1 MASLSAFVDAPSVSF
16 LDDHKKAQLV
26 DIAEH
31 YKIAVV
37 GSKRKD
43 EIKAVIV
50 SSLFEQGVLQKSE
63 FGAAGVVPVVV
74 QTAGLTFEQQKELLA
89 MQFEQDGL
97 QLELRLEQ
105 ERLQLELRE
114 KCSRGGD
121 VEKMVAIPAVVQ
133 SFHQAPPVDLQ
144 VRGDPRAPEWA
155 NVIIVEERV
164 IGRISV
170 RCWNLREGK
179 VEAASFSDFKK
190 EHNLDQ
196 ETIQQW
202 VYDVRQWTVTDR
214 VYAPGCTEGLRVDI
228 ENITVTL

>member
-16 LDDHKKAQLV
+16 LDDCKKAQLV
-26 DIAEH
+26 EIAEH

-63 FGAAGVVPVVV
+63 FGVAGVVPVVV

-89 MQFEQDGL
+89 MQFEQ
-97 QLELRLEQ
+97 EKLRLE
-105 ERLQLELRE
+105 EDRLQLELRR
-114 KCSRGGD
+114 SVLGVIGD

-155 NVIIVEERV
+155 SVIIAEERV

-170 RCWNLREGK
+170 RCWNLRGSL
-179 VEAASFSDFKK
+179 VFRHMLQPCVVLQFSLKSC
-190 EHNLDQ
+190 
-196 ETIQQW
+196 
-202 VYDVRQWTVTDR
+202 R
-214 VYAPGCTEGLRVDI
+214 V
-228 ENITVTL
+228 

>member
-16 LDDHKKAQLV
+16 LDDCKKAQLV

-50 SSLFEQGVLQKSE
+50 SSFFEQGVLQKSE

-89 MQFEQDGL
+89 MQFEQEK
-97 QLELRLEQ
+97 LELRFWQQEVEKRLEV
-105 ERLQLELRE
+105 EKVLEVE
-114 KCSRGGD
+114 KMKWVIGD
-121 VEKMVAIPAVVQ
+121 VEKMVAIPTVVQ

-144 VRGDPRAPEWA
+144 VTRAQTGGLGEDS
-155 NVIIVEERV
+155 E
-164 IGRISV
+164 GRFISF
-170 RCWNLREGK
+170 C
-179 VEAASFSDFKK
+179 S
-190 EHNLDQ
+190 
-196 ETIQQW
+196 
-202 VYDVRQWTVTDR
+202 
-214 VYAPGCTEGLRVDI
+214 VD
-228 ENITVTL
+228 